1 MQSIEL
7 KEFQIE
13 AVNKLLDA
21 TSVGKK
27 KEVLV
32 QAPTGSGKTII
43 LLSYIEEYLKE
54 NRKTI
59 FVWLTPGSGDLE
71 EQSRSKMLKF
81 LPHMESKN
89 IQDVLLQGF
98 EAKDTAFINWETIT
112 KKGNTALKEAERKN
126 LYERVR
132 EAYNNGYD
140 FVVIVDEEHLNKTVK
155 AEAIIDFIDPK
166 YIVRVSATTKTNK
179 EAEYIEIDELDV
191 INAGLITRALYIN
204 ENVTNEK
211 VLTNEHDYLLDLAI
225 NKRKTI
231 KSDELRSYSKVA
243 SLLVREIKVN

>member
-27 KEVLV
+27 REVLV

-89 IQDVLLQGF
+89 IQDVLSKFYLF
-98 EAKDTAFINWETIT
+98 ASSSMTSSHVMPFSAIRTI
-112 KKGNTALKEAERKN
+112 R
-126 LYERVR
+126 
-132 EAYNNGYD
+132 
-140 FVVIVDEEHLNKTVK
+140 
-155 AEAIIDFIDPK
+155 
-166 YIVRVSATTKTNK
+166 
-179 EAEYIEIDELDV
+179 
-191 INAGLITRALYIN
+191 
-204 ENVTNEK
+204 
-211 VLTNEHDYLLDLAI
+211 
-225 NKRKTI
+225 
-231 KSDELRSYSKVA
+231 
-243 SLLVREIKVN
+243 